1 MRTHQATRRQR
12 FAPRAHDAAERP
24 SGPFLMCGETAAAP
38 NDHFLH
44 ADTFGHLCGM
54 AARHGGPHR
63 CRCGA
68 RW

>member
-1 MRTHQATRRQR
+1 MTHQATRRHR
-12 FAPRAHDAAERP
+12 FAPRAHDVAERT
-24 SGPFLMCGETAAAP
+24 CGETASAP

-54 AARHGGPHR
+54 AARHRGEHR